1 MRELPNSAWST
12 PPHFA
17 NADEQANLN
26 DIIVTALNGRAT
38 FSAGVEFYEVC
49 FRMDRTGSLPM
60 RLPLPPP
67 PASNGVPDPYPC
79 ASPFPPPG
87 FEWRTGSLPMRLPP
101 PPPPRPS
108 PSLPRLTPLPPA
120 HPYQA
125 RFKKDRGDP
134 HAAQLMRDGGWMNR
148 MSTGDVLPAK
158 RKTMQL
164 HPDRQY
170 SPLVH
175 LCKPGLWVS
184 VSQVC

>member
-1 MRELPNSAWST
+1 M
-12 PPHFA
+12 
-17 NADEQANLN
+17 N
-26 DIIVTALNGRAT
+26 DIIVTALNGRDT
-38 FSAGVEFYEVC
+38 FSAGVEFYEVG
-49 FRMDRTGSLPM
+49 FEWI
-60 RLPLPPP
+60 
-67 PASNGVPDPYPC
+67 VPDPYPC
-79 ASPFPPPG
+79 AAPP
-87 FEWRTGSLPMRLPP
+87 L
-101 PPPPRPS
+101 PPPRPS

>member
-1 MRELPNSAWST
+1 MAYRIPTHA
-12 PPHFA
+12 
-17 NADEQANLN
+17 
-26 DIIVTALNGRAT
+26 
-38 FSAGVEFYEVC
+38 
-49 FRMDRTGSLPM
+49 
-60 RLPLPPP
+60 PPP
-67 PASNGVPDPYPC
+67 S
-79 ASPFPPPG
+79 
-87 FEWRTGSLPMRLPP
+87 PP